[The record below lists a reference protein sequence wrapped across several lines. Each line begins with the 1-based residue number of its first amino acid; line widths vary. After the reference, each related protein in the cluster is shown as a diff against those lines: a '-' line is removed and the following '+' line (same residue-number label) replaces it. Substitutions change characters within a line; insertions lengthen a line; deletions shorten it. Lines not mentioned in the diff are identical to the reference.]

1 MQDPFEQLDKE
12 FSQKVLSKFQ
22 MEENYVRALVDTF
35 SKNEKYALI
44 LGASLSTLFKNLQ
57 KGKWKTKDSIKV
69 DFFNCVKAYTEPF
82 NFDPIAETAK
92 EKVAFDLYI
101 IALQI
106 VSRPE
111 LVDGIGIDFRNFDE
125 KNDNLHL
132 VIKPSRLGV
141 TEEGNDFTL
150 DGMFFDSL
158 PDKLN
163 PEDPEYKDKL
173 LDVCDTFMEELEE
186 Y

>member
-12 FSQKVLSKFQ
+12 FSRKVLSKFQ
-22 MEENYVRALVDTF
+22 SEENYVRALVDVF

-44 LGASLSTLFKNLQ
+44 LGASLSTLFKNLH
-57 KGKWKTKDSIKV
+57 KGKWKNKDSIKV

-82 NFDPIAETAK
+82 SFDPIVETAK

-106 VSRPE
+106 VSRLE

-132 VIKPSRLGV
+132 VIKTSRLGV

-150 DGMFFDSL
+150 DGKFFDSL

-163 PEDPEYKDKL
+163 PEEPEYKDKL

>member
-1 MQDPFEQLDKE
+1 M
-12 FSQKVLSKFQ
+12 
-22 MEENYVRALVDTF
+22 
-35 SKNEKYALI
+35 
-44 LGASLSTLFKNLQ
+44 
-57 KGKWKTKDSIKV
+57 
-69 DFFNCVKAYTEPF
+69 
-82 NFDPIAETAK
+82 
-92 EKVAFDLYI
+92 
-101 IALQI
+101 QI

-111 LVDGIGIDFRNFDE
+111 QVDGIGIDFRNFDE

-132 VIKPSRLGV
+132 VIKSSRLGV

-186 Y
+186 S

>member
-22 MEENYVRALVDTF
+22 REENYVRALEDTF

-111 LVDGIGIDFRNFDE
+111 LVDGIDFRNFDE

>member
-1 MQDPFEQLDKE
+1 MRDPFVQLDEE
-12 FSQKVLSKFQ
+12 FSKKVLSKFQ
-22 MEENYVRALVDTF
+22 HEESYVRALVDTF

-44 LGASLSTLFKNLQ
+44 LGASLSTMFKNLH

-69 DFFNCVKAYTEPF
+69 DFFNCVKSYTEPF
-82 NFDPIAETAK
+82 IFDPIAETDK

-106 VSRPE
+106 VSRLE
-111 LVDGIGIDFRNFDE
+111 LVDGISIDFRNFDE

-141 TEEGNDFTL
+141 TEEGNDFTI
-150 DGMFFDSL
+150 DGKFFDSL
-158 PDKLN
+158 PDNVN
-163 PEDPEYKDKL
+163 PKDPKYKDKL

-186 Y
+186 F